1 MNPPSALQ
9 SMQKT
14 LEWLSQPRLTVL
26 FFLLTALC
34 AFIVQRWN
42 VAATWMMLL
51 PFSLLVI
58 SLVATIITN
67 RRFRTDTPLLVLH
80 LCLLVLAILFLVG
93 RLTYLEG
100 RVTLTQDVAFSGN
113 LDLDIRGPLHGDSIK
128 RVRFMN
134 AGLTEVYPQ
143 PGAYRHTYNQVIW
156 WDDAGTPHVAE
167 IGDDRPLLMNGYRIS
182 TSRQRG
188 VSPVLKWQPNDG
200 TPPVLGSLQ
209 LGQTMA
215 NVFDSA
221 ASVPL
226 PNGLSAW
233 VGLESKPGAVPKRIG
248 EQADMGVYSMDHV
261 LIIRIGETRHELRIG
276 DSIDIPG
283 GRLSYEKV
291 LTWMGYRVA
300 YDPTISWI
308 VATIAIGVGSLIWFY
323 VKRVFTRPLLK
334 EST

>member
-1 MNPPSALQ
+1 MKPLSALQ
-9 SMQKT
+9 SIQKT
-14 LEWLSQPRLTVL
+14 LEWWSQPRLTIL

-34 AFIVQRWN
+34 AFIVQRWSI
-42 VAATWMMLL
+42 AATWMMLL

-58 SLVATIITN
+58 SLVATIATN

-80 LCLLVLAILFLVG
+80 LCLLALVILFLIG

-100 RVTLTQDVAFSGN
+100 RVTLTEDVAFSGS
-113 LDLDIRGPLHGDSIK
+113 LDFENRGPLHRGSVE

-156 WDDAGTPHVAE
+156 WDGAGVPQSAE
-167 IGDDRPLLMNGYRIS
+167 IGDDQPLLMNGYRIY

-188 VSPVLKWQPNDG
+188 VSPVLKWRPNDDS
-200 TPPVLGSLQ
+200 PPILGSLQ
-209 LGQTMA
+209 LGQTMG
-215 NVFDSA
+215 NLFDGA

-233 VGLESKPGAVPKRIG
+233 VGFESKPGAAPKQTG
-248 EQADMGVYSMDHV
+248 EQTNMGVYSTDHV
-261 LIIRIGETRHELRIG
+261 LLVRIGEARHEMRIG

-300 YDPTISWI
+300 NDPTIPWI
-308 VATIAIGVGSLIWFY
+308 IATIAIGVGSLVWFY
-323 VKRVFTRPLLK
+323 VIRVFSRPLLK
-334 EST
+334 DST